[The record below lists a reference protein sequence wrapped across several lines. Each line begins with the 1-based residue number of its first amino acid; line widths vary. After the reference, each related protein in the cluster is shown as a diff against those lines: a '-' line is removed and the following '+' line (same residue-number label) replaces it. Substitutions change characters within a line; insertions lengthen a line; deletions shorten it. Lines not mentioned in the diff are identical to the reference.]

1 MWRCSRGRAGRTTT
15 RSSKAASTSITRSIR
30 CSASVCA
37 PSGTGVRSGRYW
49 CWPRCSRAGS
59 FTRCAGIGR
68 NMFNYLIRRLL
79 YAVPIL
85 LGVILI
91 TFILD
96 NVMTTPEE
104 KAGRVL
110 GPKVKHQTRLEW
122 IHNRGL
128 DRPLPIQFVQHIKN
142 LARLQLGTSWQTG
155 RDLRDVFLNGAG
167 PSLLITVPGFFAAF
181 TAAVAVALFQVFVR
195 NSPLD
200 RGLTLASVALMSVP
214 TMVYVI
220 FGQAVLALGLSYFPA
235 YGYSLS
241 GFGTVRF
248 LLLPITIF
256 ILINLGYNT
265 RLYRAVF
272 LEEINQDYVRT
283 AQAKGLSTPRVLGVH
298 VFKNGLIAL
307 ITLVVAQ
314 LPRLVLGS
322 LLIESLFGIPGLG
335 NVLVQAIQ
343 TGDQPVIMA
352 SVLLGSVL
360 YIAGL
365 ILTDICYALADPRIR
380 LS

>member
-1 MWRCSRGRAGRTTT
+1 ML
-15 RSSKAASTSITRSIR
+15 
-30 CSASVCA
+30 
-37 PSGTGVRSGRYW
+37 
-49 CWPRCSRAGS
+49 
-59 FTRCAGIGR
+59 
-68 NMFNYLIRRLL
+68 NYVIRRLL
-79 YAVPIL
+79 YSIPIL

-96 NVMTTPEE
+96 SVMVTPDQ
-104 KAGRVL
+104 KASRVL
-110 GPKVKHQTRLEW
+110 GPKVGGRTKQEW

-128 DRPLPIQFVQHIKN
+128 DKPMPEQFVRTVKN
-142 LARLQLGTSWQTG
+142 LVTFQFGTSWVTQRELREVFTTG
-155 RDLRDVFLNGAG
+155 VG
-167 PSLLITVPGFFAAF
+167 PSLMITVPGFFAAF
-181 TAAVAVALFQVFVR
+181 CASVALALMQVFVR

-200 RGLTLASVALMSVP
+200 RGLTLLSVALMSVP

-220 FGQAVLALGLSYFPA
+220 FGQSVLALGLNYFPA
-235 YGYSLS
+235 YGFSAS
-241 GFGTVRF
+241 GLEVFRF
-248 LLLPITIF
+248 IMLPVAIF
-256 ILINLGYNT
+256 ILINLGYDT
-265 RLYRAVF
+265 RLYRAIF

-283 AQAKGLSTPRVLGVH
+283 ALAKGLSGSRVLTVH

-314 LPRLVLGS
+314 LPKLVLGS

-335 NVLVQAIQ
+335 SVLVQAIQ

-352 SVLLGSVL
+352 SVFIGSVL
-360 YIAGL
+360 YLVSL